1 MKYIINENRLND
13 LIIKTLKKE
22 YPDIVDVEFGSKK
35 VMLASSSEK
44 HKIGDRIDVTIIK
57 VTVDN
62 RDKHLMFSD
71 FKDMFRDIKTTL
83 DSYFTLGVDDYGS
96 TYDVELYALEKV
108 RKLG

>member
-1 MKYIINENRLND
+1 MINENRLND

-44 HKIGDRIDVTIIK
+44 HKIGDTLDVTIIK

-62 RDKHLMFSD
+62 IDKHLMFSGI
-71 FKDMFRDIKTTL
+71 KDMFSDIKTTL
-83 DSYFTLGVDDYGS
+83 DSYFTLGIEEYGS
-96 TYDVELYALEKV
+96 LYDVELYVLEKT
-108 RKLG
+108 KKFG

>member
-1 MKYIINENRLND
+1 MRYIINENRLND

-44 HKIGDRIDVTIIK
+44 HQIGDRIDVTIIK

-62 RDKHLMFSD
+62 TDKHLMFSD
-71 FKDMFRDIKTTL
+71 IKNMFSDIKTTL
-83 DSYFTLGVDDYGS
+83 DSYFTLGIEEYGS
-96 TYDVELYALEKV
+96 TYDVELYVLEKT
-108 RKLG
+108 KKFG